1 MENIFFQAESLV
13 TGTYLQTPS
22 GGLIDEAERALAS
35 PSDDL
40 EEPEVV
46 ETFQTVGL
54 SIQEVPIRQLIFY
67 DGLPDYR
74 KPTLAEH
81 PFVVRTPLGDHCIG
95 GRDLAETALE
105 DGQETISCVV
115 EVLARHSDAEIS
127 IRKAEL
133 RMATRG
139 GIALY
144 PEKIR
149 NTRGCEEQLRASHSD
164 LRSFGRGGRRFGE
177 GFVNDSEKDIVHILS
192 LRFMRDRD
200 TITTYLLHGKHLSDE
215 ALQTLIDG
223 EAPKKF
229 FEKHQTKKQKLIDE
243 LVEQRATEF
252 EKTEWVS
259 AKMLEYFEEWREAQ
273 RQGRGSSRR
282 VVQQD
287 NPTPPVPEPVPEDE
301 GVDRE
306 ENALSESEGS
316 DEEAP
321 PQHADCDEGESDED
335 FAEPEED
342 GDEFLSQS
350 SGNDVGDGGII
361 TDEEDEGAE
370 PAPTV
375 LPGKLTMNDA
385 KTVLLALLEQL
396 VEVVQKDQSPIE
408 LAKSL
413 RQGVEVF
420 SKIAS
425 ELEWIGNQ

>member
-1 MENIFFQAESLV
+1 MENLHVFQAESHV
-13 TGTYLQTPS
+13 TGTNLSNPS
-22 GGLIDEAERALAS
+22 GGLIDQAERFPAF

-46 ETFQTVGL
+46 ETFRTVGL
-54 SIQEVPIRQLIFY
+54 SIQVVPIRQLIFY

-81 PFVVRTPLGDHCIG
+81 PFVVRSPQGDYCID
-95 GRDLAETALE
+95 GRDLVEAALGE
-105 DGQETISCVV
+105 GQETITSVV

-127 IRKAEL
+127 IRKASS
-133 RMATRG
+133 RIATRG

-144 PEKIR
+144 PEMIR
-149 NTRGCEEQLRASHSD
+149 NTRWCQEQLRTSHSD

-177 GFVNDSEKDIVHILS
+177 GFVNDPDKDIVHILS
-192 LRFMRDRD
+192 LRFMRNRD
-200 TITTYLLHGKHLSDE
+200 TITTYLLHGQHLSDE
-215 ALQTLIDG
+215 ALQTLIDE

-229 FEKHQTKKQKLIDE
+229 FEKYQKKKQEFLDE

-252 EKTEWVS
+252 EKTERVS

-273 RQGRGSSRR
+273 RQSRGSSRR
-282 VVQQD
+282 GAQPD
-287 NPTPPVPEPVPEDE
+287 TPPLQEAPTH
-301 GVDRE
+301 G
-306 ENALSESEGS
+306 
-316 DEEAP
+316 EEAP
-321 PQHADCDEGESDED
+321 AQHAEDDEGGSDGD

-342 GDEFLSQS
+342 GDESLSQS
-350 SGNDVGDGGII
+350 FDDDAGDGGII
-361 TDEEDEGAE
+361 VDEEEEDAE

-385 KTVLLALLEQL
+385 KTVLLSLLEQL
-396 VEVVQKDQSPIE
+396 VEEVRKDQSPID

-413 RQGVEVF
+413 RQGAEVF
-420 SKIAS
+420 SNIAS

>member
-13 TGTYLQTPS
+13 TGTHLQTPS

-40 EEPEVV
+40 EEHEVV

-54 SIQEVPIRQLIFY
+54 SIQELPIRQLIFY
-67 DGLPDYR
+67 DGIPDYR

-81 PFVVRTPLGDHCIG
+81 PIVVRTPQGDHCIG
-95 GRDLAETALE
+95 GRDLAEAALE

-115 EVLARHSDAEIS
+115 EVLARHSDAEMS

-144 PEKIR
+144 PEMIL
-149 NTRGCEEQLRASHSD
+149 NTRMCEERLRASGSD

-177 GFVNDSEKDIVHILS
+177 GFENDPDKDIVHILS

-200 TITTYLLHGKHLSDE
+200 TITTYLHHGKHLSDE
-215 ALQTLIDG
+215 ALQTLIDE

-229 FEKHQTKKQKLIDE
+229 FEKHRTKKQELIDE

-252 EKTEWVS
+252 EKTERVS
-259 AKMLEYFEEWREAQ
+259 AKMLEYFEEWKEAK
-273 RQGRGSSRR
+273 RQGRGLSRR
-282 VVQQD
+282 GVQPD
-287 NPTPPVPEPVPEDE
+287 NPPPQEAATRDQ
-301 GVDRE
+301 DRE
-306 ENALSESEGS
+306 EDALPESEGS

-321 PQHADCDEGESDED
+321 AQHADGDEAESNED
-335 FAEPEED
+335 FAVPEED
-342 GDEFLSQS
+342 GDEYLSQS
-350 SGNDVGDGGII
+350 SGDDADGEGII
-361 TDEEDEGAE
+361 VDEEEEDAE
-370 PAPTV
+370 QAPMV
-375 LPGKLTMNDA
+375 LPGKLTLNDA
-385 KTVLLALLEQL
+385 KTTLLSLLEQL
-396 VEVVQKDQSPIE
+396 MEVVQKDQSPIE

-413 RQGVEVF
+413 RQGAEVF
-420 SKIAS
+420 SNIAS

>member
-1 MENIFFQAESLV
+1 MENLHVFQAESLV
-13 TGTYLQTPS
+13 TGTNHQTPS
-22 GGLIDEAERALAS
+22 GGLMDDEAERVQAS

-46 ETFQTVGL
+46 ETFQNVGL
-54 SIQEVPIRQLIFY
+54 SIQEVPIRQLIFF

-81 PFVVRTPLGDHCIG
+81 PFVVRTPQGDHCIG
-95 GRDLAETALE
+95 GRDLAEAALE

-149 NTRGCEEQLRASHSD
+149 NTRGCEEQLRASHND

-177 GFVNDSEKDIVHILS
+177 GFVNDPEKDIVHILS

-215 ALQTLIDG
+215 ALQTLIDE

-243 LVEQRATEF
+243 LEEQRATEF
-252 EKTEWVS
+252 EKMERVS

-273 RQGRGSSRR
+273 RQSRGSSRR
-282 VVQQD
+282 GVQPD
-287 NPTPPVPEPVPEDE
+287 TPPPQEAATRDE
-301 GVDRE
+301 DRE
-306 ENALSESEGS
+306 ENSLPESEGS
-316 DEEAP
+316 DEEVPA
-321 PQHADCDEGESDED
+321 QHADGDEGGSDED

-342 GDEFLSQS
+342 GDESLSQS
-350 SGNDVGDGGII
+350 FDDDAGDGGII
-361 TDEEDEGAE
+361 VDEEEEDAE

-375 LPGKLTMNDA
+375 LPGKVTMNDA
-385 KTVLLALLEQL
+385 KTVLLSLLEQL
-396 VEVVQKDQSPIE
+396 VEEVRKDQSPIE

-425 ELEWIGNQ
+425 ELEWMGNK